1 MGELQRGGELPYG
14 ASSSVKSL
22 CVPAP
27 ADGCRP
33 RVGRAATP
41 ARAWGLSIHVH
52 VITRLRLVALVRPCP
67 PCTSKRSI
75 MEPVDPRS
83 RGSAWWWRPSPVS
96 PTHAQAL
103 NKCEKILICPIVARS
118 RIPAI
123 SLVHVERTLLTS
135 IFFRTYRPGPWRAG
149 AITSNRDVCM
159 QSRGALTDGTRRYRA
174 AAIMPSP
181 SQRPWTRIAP
191 NARAHYADG
200 NICKHIACR
209 GPHRCRTAA
218 GRQ

>member
-1 MGELQRGGELPYG
+1 M
-14 ASSSVKSL
+14 KSL

-52 VITRLRLVALVRPCP
+52 VITRLRLVAHRP
-67 PCTSKRSI
+67 
-75 MEPVDPRS
+75 
-83 RGSAWWWRPSPVS
+83 PVS
-96 PTHAQAL
+96 PMYVQAL
-103 NKCEKILICPIVARS
+103 NKCEKILICQIVARPI
-118 RIPAI
+118 IPAI
-123 SLVHVERTLLTS
+123 SPVHVERTLLTS
-135 IFFRTYRPGPWRAG
+135 IFFRTYRPGPWREG

-174 AAIMPSP
+174 AAITPPP

-191 NARAHYADG
+191 SARARITPTETSASILPRSSSLSHGSRRQVEKA
-200 NICKHIACR
+200 NVTKLATNPSRRSSCVSV
-209 GPHRCRTAA
+209 RTT
-218 GRQ
+218 